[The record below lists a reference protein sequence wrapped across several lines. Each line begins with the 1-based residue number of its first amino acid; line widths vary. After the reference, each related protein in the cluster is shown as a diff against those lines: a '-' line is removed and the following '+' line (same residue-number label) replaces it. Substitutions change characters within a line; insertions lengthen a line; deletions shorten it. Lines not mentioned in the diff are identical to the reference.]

1 MARKLD
7 QFPLSAAAR
16 YPWDEYMDGSV
27 WELIRGEDFQCSVR
41 SIQGAARAQANRRR
55 GTVRMRTRRSNDGR
69 EVIVLQFIRP
79 AVAA

>member
-7 QFPLSAAAR
+7 QFPLSTAAR
-16 YPWDEYMDGSV
+16 YPWDEYLDGSV
-27 WELIRGEDFQCSVR
+27 WELARGEDFSCSVR

-55 GTVRMRTRRSNDGR
+55 GTVRMRTRRGPDGR
-69 EVIVLQFIRP
+69 EIIVLQFVPP